1 MVMTLDLI
9 RAVKGIHIWSALS
22 DFSRR
27 RGFDGPPPPGAKQ
40 KIDEKM
46 FRLGGKFGPGLSL
59 IPMYLYVIFG
69 LRALLSISNKI

>member
-1 MVMTLDLI
+1 MV
-9 RAVKGIHIWSALS
+9 
-22 DFSRR
+22 
-27 RGFDGPPPPGAKQ
+27 PPPGAKQ

-69 LRALLSISNKI
+69 LRALLSISNKIWNRDVEVYWKIAAL